1 MNNFQYRFLIYFFLV
16 AFSGQVVAL
25 PLLSCCNEMNH
36 DTESNSID
44 HGHSM
49 SMDHHMDSYMN
60 SKIDSETQLLTDSGN
75 HDCNNQCGFCITTS
89 VVMVDAD
96 YLPKTIQNYYLNSA
110 YNLILP
116 SSSSDNPFRPP
127 ITA

>member
-1 MNNFQYRFLIYFFLV
+1 MTNFRHRFLIYFLLF
-16 AFSGQVVAL
+16 AFSGQVAAL
-25 PLLSCCNEMNH
+25 PLLSCCNEMEH
-36 DTESNSID
+36 GTESNSVD
-44 HGHSM
+44 HDHSM
-49 SMDHHMDSYMN
+49 SMDHHMDSDMN
-60 SKIDSETQLLTDSGN
+60 STMDIETQLLADSGN

-89 VVMVDAD
+89 VVMSDAD
-96 YLPKTIQNYYLNSA
+96 FLPKTIQNYHLNSA